1 MLKKQIILTNP
12 FDAHLHWRVLET
24 LMQQVAPH
32 SMRQFSGGLLMPNT
46 GIPSL
51 CSNIISEKE
60 IRWYA
65 HQVRTVT
72 EGKNF
77 LSLLT
82 YFLSPDLKVSDL
94 EFTSSDFFKEGNIA
108 FGGIKY
114 YPKGGTTNSDKGM
127 NGFSEVSHIL
137 EKMEKYQIP
146 LLIHGEVAL
155 NRQGMVI
162 DDFDREEVFYQEE
175 MEALRKRFPELP
187 LVMEHITTR
196 DAAEFVMRY
205 PQHTRATITPQ
216 HLLFDRRALFNG
228 TSIRDTSFF
237 YDTSKNGM
245 NPSQMCRPILKS
257 QEHVA
262 ALRDHLILQYEYGWN
277 NFGLGTDSA
286 PHLKEKKY
294 CECGACGVYSAPI
307 ALELYAM
314 AFQEMNILDH
324 LQEFAGTIM
333 PQFYGITDRLPHK
346 EVVLTLTDEGTRVE
360 SDYDGIVTPFAGQV
374 IPWKLNVRD

>member
-1 MLKKQIILTNP
+1 
-12 FDAHLHWRVLET
+12 
-24 LMQQVAPH
+24 MQQVAPH

-46 GIPSL
+46 GIPGI
-51 CSNIISEKE
+51 CSNIFSEKE

-65 HQVRTVT
+65 HQVQEVT
-72 EGKNF
+72 QGSEF

-82 YFLSPDLKVSDL
+82 YFLSPDLKDSDL
-94 EFTSSDFFKEGNIA
+94 QFATSDFFREGNIA

-137 EKMEKYQIP
+137 EKMEKYQIS

-155 NRQGMVI
+155 DRQGIVI

-205 PQHTRATITPQ
+205 PEHTRATITPQ

-228 TSIRDTSFF
+228 TSIQDTSFF
-237 YDTSKNGM
+237 YNTSQNGM

-257 QEHVA
+257 QQHVM
-262 ALRDHLILQYEYGWN
+262 ALREHLMRQYEYGGD

-294 CECGACGVYSAPI
+294 CECGACGVYSAPL

-314 AFQEMNILDH
+314 AFDEMNLLDH
-324 LQEFAGTIM
+324 LQEFAGGVM
-333 PQFYGITDRLPHK
+333 PRFYGITERLPHK
-346 EVVLTLTDEGTRVE
+346 EVVLTLTPQGTKVE
-360 SDYDGIVTPFAGQV
+360 PHYDGIVTPFAGQV
-374 IPWKLNVRD
+374 IPWELNVKS